1 MSAKRRLVLLLLAGL
16 LAGVV
21 VWLPASVIAALLPA
35 GLRCD
40 ALVGSVWN
48 GRCAGLGVR
57 GSRSGD
63 LSWALGVPSLRPLR
77 LPVQLTWQR
86 GDSFIMGLV
95 SFSLAGVEAVRIER
109 ADVSLQTLRDALP
122 ADLALRAVAGLAG
135 RLQGNGV
142 ELRLQSARL
151 QGVQGRLSLRDAR
164 LLRFD
169 AALGDFAAD
178 LQGNRGRVVDLGGP
192 LQLVGELRLE
202 PDGRY
207 RVDAKVEAR
216 APALRQALGL
226 VKPTELAIEGRL

>member
-1 MSAKRRLVLLLLAGL
+1 MSAARRLFPLLLAGL

-21 VWLPASVIAALLPA
+21 VWLPASVLSALLPA

-48 GRCAGLGVR
+48 GRCAGLSLR

-63 LSWALGVPSLRPLR
+63 LSWVLRSPSLRSWR
-77 LPVQLTWQR
+77 LPVQFAWQR
-86 GDSFIMGLV
+86 GDSSIEGVLSIAF
-95 SFSLAGVEAVRIER
+95 AGVETLHISR

-151 QGVQGRLSLRDAR
+151 QGVQGRLTLRNTR
-164 LLRFD
+164 LLRLD
-169 AALGDFAAD
+169 AVLGDFAAE
-178 LQGNRGRVVDLGGP
+178 LQGNRGRFTDLGGP
-192 LQLVGELRLE
+192 LQLAGELRLE
-202 PDGRY
+202 ADGRY

-226 VKPTELAIEGRL
+226 VKPAELAIEGRL